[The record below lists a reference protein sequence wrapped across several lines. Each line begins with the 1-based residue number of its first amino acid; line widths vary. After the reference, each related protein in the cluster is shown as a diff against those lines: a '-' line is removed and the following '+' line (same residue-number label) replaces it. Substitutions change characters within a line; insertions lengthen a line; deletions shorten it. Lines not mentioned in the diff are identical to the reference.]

1 MNQVRGDEKYACA
14 TSVLGF
20 YIETEKAK
28 TAADRLKRTEEMQTF
43 WLNPLK
49 ELYEKMGRACI
60 GPNWRKVGD
69 CLAEVQKN
77 NHHQRWEESDRL
89 FVSKSW
95 LEQAQ
100 VELTGAL
107 TDGRVRQVR
116 PFEEVRG

>member
-1 MNQVRGDEKYACA
+1 MADEKYACA

-28 TAADRLKRTEEMQTF
+28 AAADKLKRTEEMQTF

-49 ELYEKMGRACI
+49 ELYEKMGSACI
-60 GPNWRKVGD
+60 GPNWRKVGN
-69 CLAEVQKN
+69 CLDEVQKILDDE
-77 NHHQRWEESDRL
+77 RWEESDRI

-116 PFEEVRG
+116 PFEEVRGERI